1 MKVEMI
7 REMNKQPRRLA
18 CLISLMD
25 RALRPVIAK
34 IRVQF
39 LVKPEFFQFFF
50 QPLRLFIELRG
61 SFLLLYLYPPLKI

>member
-1 MKVEMI
+1 MIVEMI

-25 RALRPVIAK
+25 RALCPVIAK

-39 LVKPEFFQFFF
+39 LVKPEFFQF
-50 QPLRLFIELRG
+50 
-61 SFLLLYLYPPLKI
+61 SFSTA